1 MKILLLQ
8 KLLDKN
14 FEKTF
19 LISGEKHITYGQ
31 FLILVSKI
39 CNFLISRPEKYIF
52 INAEKNEFTLAA
64 YFACAKLGKI
74 AAFIDPMSKS
84 PKQFLSLSN
93 NGFYFSSTLYDELKN
108 YDYTMID
115 NADQTEDN
123 EMSEIIFTTG
133 TTGNPKGVLLSHN
146 TVYMTA
152 KNINKFTNLKS
163 TDVEMH
169 MMPISHSFGLARIRC
184 CVIAGCPIVLHNGF
198 GNLNSFFES
207 LEKNKGSV
215 ISTVPAGILFLLK
228 LAQGKIKNFSDQV
241 RMIELG
247 SAPMTKEEKMLLL
260 ETLPLTDICMH
271 YGLTEASR
279 STFLNFN
286 NDIDYID
293 SVGKPNFGTN
303 LLILN
308 SKKEKCKVNELGEI
322 CIKGTNLFT
331 NYIFT
336 ESKASFYNDYFQTGD
351 YGYLNDHGYL
361 FFQARKDEMMN
372 IAGKKVSPLEIEKYL
387 NRLSYIKESA
397 CVQSRNLNTG
407 LDEIKAYIVLNPF
420 FPIDKN
426 FSSNINFE
434 IKKELKKYI
443 EYYKIPT
450 SIVNI
455 GKIPKSSNGKIL
467 RNKLKEK

>member
-1 MKILLLQ
+1 MKIPLLQ
-8 KLLDKN
+8 SLIEHNSD
-14 FEKTF
+14 KTF
-19 LISGEKHITYGQ
+19 LISAEKRITYGK

-39 CNFLISRPEKYIF
+39 CNFLNERTERYIF

-74 AAFIDPMSKS
+74 AAFIDPMSKF
-84 PKQFLSLSN
+84 PEQFLSLTN
-93 NGFYFSSTLYDELKN
+93 NSFYFSSTLYDELKDRE
-108 YDYTMID
+108 YIMID
-115 NADQTEDN
+115 NSDQTEDN

-146 TVYMTA
+146 TVYKTA

-184 CVIAGCPIVLHNGF
+184 CIIAGCPIVLHNGF
-198 GNLNSFFES
+198 GNLNLFFES
-207 LEKNKGSV
+207 LKKNKGSV
-215 ISTVPAGILFLLK
+215 ISTVPAGINFLLK
-228 LAQGKIKNFSDQV
+228 LAKQKIEKFSDQI

-260 ETLPLTDICMH
+260 EVLPNTDICMH

-279 STFLNFN
+279 STFLNFS
-286 NDIDYID
+286 NDINFID
-293 SVGKPNFGTN
+293 SVGKQNFGTN

-308 SKKEKCKVNELGEI
+308 SKKEICKVNELGEI
-322 CIKGTNLFT
+322 CIKGTNLFSK
-331 NYIFT
+331 YIFT
-336 ESKASFYNDYFQTGD
+336 ESKASFHNGYFQTGD
-351 YGYLNDHGYL
+351 YGYLNEQGYL

-387 NRLSYIKESA
+387 NKLSYIEESA
-397 CVQSRNLNTG
+397 CIQSKNSNTG
-407 LDEIKAYIVLNPF
+407 LDEIRAYIVLKDSNCP
-420 FPIDKN
+420 
-426 FSSNINFE
+426 SNISFE
-434 IKKELKKYI
+434 IKKELKNHI

-450 SIVNI
+450 SIINI